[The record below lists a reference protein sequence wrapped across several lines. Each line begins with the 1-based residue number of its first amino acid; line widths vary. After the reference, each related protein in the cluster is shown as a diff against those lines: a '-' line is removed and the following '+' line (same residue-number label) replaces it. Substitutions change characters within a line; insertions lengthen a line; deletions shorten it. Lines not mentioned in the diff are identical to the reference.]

1 MASRLDHPTIS
12 ADTLRG
18 RQHELARAAERSR
31 RATES
36 RRDRASLPLDGARVS
51 ALPGLLSR
59 WGRAAA
65 QEAAPSPCGRVPS

>member
-12 ADTLRG
+12 ADTLRA

-31 RATES
+31 RATEG

-51 ALPGLLSR
+51 GLPRLLSR
-59 WGRAAA
+59 WGRAPA
-65 QEAAPSPCGRVPS
+65 QGAAPTPRGRVPG